1 MASDQ
6 NSKNDTMEK
15 LIAYF
20 RSNGF
25 SSCDRDPQAKDAAI
39 VLHTIQDAR
48 ILIRLEAN
56 QNAYLYLYAA
66 GESGRANW
74 DKYKNK
80 LIWLPTG
87 CKVGEFGKKID
98 TNATGE
104 SGAVLTKYDLG
115 IKWSEE
121 SFGLTEM
128 QKIVGA
134 ANDLL
139 CRIR

>member
-1 MASDQ
+1 MANDQ
-6 NSKNDTMEK
+6 NLKNGIMEK

-20 RSNGF
+20 RNNGF
-25 SSCDRDPQAKDAAI
+25 PTCDRDPQAKDAAI
-39 VLHTIQDAR
+39 VLYSIQDAR

-56 QNAYLYLYAA
+56 QNTYLYLYAA

-74 DKYKNK
+74 DKFKNK

-87 CKVGEFGKKID
+87 CKAGEFGKKID

>member
-1 MASDQ
+1 MA
-6 NSKNDTMEK
+6 NTKETVLAALMNYLK
-15 LIAYF
+15 V
-20 RSNGF
+20 NGF
-25 SSCDRDPQAKDAAI
+25 PNCKKDAQAPDAAI
-39 VLHTIQDAR
+39 VLIAIQDAR

-87 CKVGEFGKKID
+87 CKVGEFGRQIND
-98 TNATGE
+98 NVTGE
-104 SGAVLTKYDLG
+104 SEAVLTKYDLG

>member
-1 MASDQ
+1 MANDQ
-6 NSKNDTMEK
+6 NTKTTTMDK

-25 SSCDRDPQAKDAAI
+25 ATCDRDPQAKDAAV
-39 VLHTIQDAR
+39 VLLAIQDAR

-56 QNAYLYLYAA
+56 QNTYLYLYAA

-74 DKYKNK
+74 DKFKNK

-98 TNATGE
+98 ANATGE

-115 IKWSEE
+115 INWNAE
-121 SFGLTEM
+121 SFGTAEM
-128 QKIVGA
+128 LKICEA
-134 ANDLL
+134 AKELL
-139 CRIR
+139 CRIV

>member
-1 MASDQ
+1 MA
-6 NSKNDTMEK
+6 NTKETVLAALMNYLK
-15 LIAYF
+15 V
-20 RSNGF
+20 NGF
-25 SSCDRDPQAKDAAI
+25 PNCKKDAQAPDAAI
-39 VLHTIQDAR
+39 VLIAIQDAR

-74 DKYKNK
+74 DKFKNK

-87 CKVGEFGKKID
+87 CQAGEFGRQIND
-98 TNATGE
+98 NATGE
-104 SGAVLTKYDLG
+104 SEAVLTKYDLG
-115 IKWSEE
+115 IKWGEE